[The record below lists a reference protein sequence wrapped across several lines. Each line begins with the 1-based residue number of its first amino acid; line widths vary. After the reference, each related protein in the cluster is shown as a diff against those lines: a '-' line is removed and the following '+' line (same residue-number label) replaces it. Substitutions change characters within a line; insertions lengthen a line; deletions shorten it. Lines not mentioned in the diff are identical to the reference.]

1 MTILESIL
9 DWFGFYESPK
19 KHPPSP
25 RTDKHIG
32 SEEKRY
38 DTAQNPAMRRSAI
51 EAGVNEEKERLLK
64 EGLDEKTALQ
74 KAIDTKRRRLILIRT
89 LQRNKKEKCK
99 IFNSDVWWM
108 YQYYELDKSGLTFE
122 CN

>member
-1 MTILESIL
+1 MTIFESIL
-9 DWFGFYESPK
+9 DWLGFYESPK
-19 KHPPSP
+19 KLPPSP

-38 DTAQNPAMRRSAI
+38 DTTQNPAMRRSAI

-89 LQRNKKEKCK
+89 LQRNKEKCK

-108 YQYYELDKSGLTFE
+108 YKHYELETSGLTFE